1 MKADLHIHTI
11 STQWEE
17 PFEFSINKLVE
28 YVTTFEI
35 NAIAITNH
43 NCFDLNQ
50 FQQIKDV
57 LEGQTIVFPGIEV
70 TVAPNNAHL
79 LIISESSN
87 IENFVE
93 GCREIENNIQET
105 HDCMDI
111 YSIEAAFR
119 GFDDYLIIPHYYKDP
134 AISKDV
140 LKQIEK
146 NIICGEV
153 TSAKK
158 YIRVKKRE
166 EITPVV
172 FSDARVSEYLDFNKT
187 KQTYLTLGEVTLPAI
202 KLCLKDKTK
211 VALAASMN
219 DEMFQA
225 TPTVSL
231 ANGLNIVMGE
241 RSSGKTYLL
250 NEIADANENVKYIKQ
265 FSLLEKKD
273 SQSFEE
279 RIRNKKSSDIASYFD
294 EFSKV
299 IRDVKD
305 ISIDDN
311 MNRLDGYL
319 FSLKKSAEEINMQDV
334 YSKCNLFSEGV
345 YSGDD
350 LHIIQDLIKATMTLL
365 DTSAYR
371 NTIDAIIPCDK
382 LLELLVTL
390 INQFESEKGLSLKK
404 TWINT
409 IINNIKQELQSNTAS
424 TMIDDV
430 DFYQIAIDNKKV
442 EIFNEIAD
450 SIQRPN
456 TILSEELGKFSI
468 SVQKGPYTGAGEM
481 KNKSGKRIKFSEAFI
496 HYDKPYQFLQK
507 LKELDALP
515 EDSYYEY
522 FAKVE
527 YKILNQYG
535 LEVSGGEQSEFNLLN
550 EIAKARQ
557 YDILLIDEPE
567 SSFDNVFLKTD
578 VNKMLKSISKEMPV
592 VIVTH
597 NSTVGASIN
606 ADFLI
611 YTKRDIVDGQVY
623 FKRYCGR
630 PGDEF
635 LFDESGEKSVNI
647 DALLSC
653 FEAGE
658 DAYQQ
663 RRLDYEILKNR

>member
-1 MKADLHIHTI
+1 
-11 STQWEE
+11 
-17 PFEFSINKLVE
+17 
-28 YVTTFEI
+28 
-35 NAIAITNH
+35 
-43 NCFDLNQ
+43 
-50 FQQIKDV
+50 
-57 LEGQTIVFPGIEV
+57 
-70 TVAPNNAHL
+70 
-79 LIISESSN
+79 
-87 IENFVE
+87 
-93 GCREIENNIQET
+93 
-105 HDCMDI
+105 
-111 YSIEAAFR
+111 
-119 GFDDYLIIPHYYKDP
+119 
-134 AISKDV
+134 
-140 LKQIEK
+140 
-146 NIICGEV
+146 
-153 TSAKK
+153 
-158 YIRVKKRE
+158 
-166 EITPVV
+166 
-172 FSDARVSEYLDFNKT
+172 
-187 KQTYLTLGEVTLPAI
+187 
-202 KLCLKDKTK
+202 
-211 VALAASMN
+211 
-219 DEMFQA
+219 
-225 TPTVSL
+225 
-231 ANGLNIVMGE
+231 MGE

-273 SQSFEE
+273 SQLFEE

-311 MNRLDGYL
+311 MNKLDGYL

-334 YSKCNLFSEGV
+334 YSKCNLFSEV
-345 YSGDD
+345 AYSGDD
-350 LHIIQDLIKATMTLL
+350 LHIIQELIKATMTLL
-365 DTSAYR
+365 DTSTYR
-371 NTIDAIIPCDK
+371 NIIDSIIPCDK

-390 INQFESEKGLSLKK
+390 INQFESEKELSLKK

-409 IINNIKQELQSNTAS
+409 IINNIKKELQSNTSS

-450 SIQRPN
+450 SVKTPK

-468 SVQKGPYTGAGEM
+468 SAQKRPYTGAGEM
-481 KNKSGKRIKFSEAFI
+481 KNNSGRMIKFSEAFVY
-496 HYDKPYQFLQK
+496 YDKPYQFLQK
-507 LKELDALP
+507 LKELDALS

-550 EIAKARQ
+550 EITKARQ

-578 VNKMLKSISKEMPV
+578 VNKILKSISREMPV

-630 PGDEF
+630 PGDKF

-663 RRLDYEILKNR
+663 RRSDYEILKNR

>member
-1 MKADLHIHTI
+1 MKTDLHIHTI
-11 STQWEE
+11 STQWDA

-43 NCFDLNQ
+43 NCFNLNQ

-57 LEGQTIVFPGIEV
+57 LEGQAIVFPGIEV

-87 IENFVE
+87 IENFVV
-93 GCREIENNIQET
+93 GCRVIEDNILEP

-111 YSIEAAFR
+111 YSIEAAFS
-119 GFDDYLIIPHYYKDP
+119 GFDDYLIIPHYDKNP

-146 NIICGEV
+146 NVICGEV
-153 TSAKK
+153 SSAKK
-158 YIRVKKRE
+158 YIRVKNSE

-172 FSDARVSEYLDFNKT
+172 FSDARMSEYLDFNKT
-187 KQTYLTLGEVTLPAI
+187 KQTHLTIGEVTLPAI

-211 VALAASMN
+211 VALTASMN
-219 DEMFQA
+219 DEKFQA
-225 TPTVSL
+225 TPTISL

-273 SQSFEE
+273 GQLFEE

-311 MNRLDGYL
+311 MNKLDGYL

-334 YSKCNLFSEGV
+334 YSKCNLFSEV
-345 YSGDD
+345 AYSGDD
-350 LHIIQDLIKATMTLL
+350 LHIIQELIKATMTLL
-365 DTSAYR
+365 DTSTYR
-371 NTIDAIIPCDK
+371 NIIDSIIPCDK

-390 INQFESEKGLSLKK
+390 INQFESEKELSLKK

-409 IINNIKQELQSNTAS
+409 IINNIKKELQSNTSS

-450 SIQRPN
+450 SVKTPK

-468 SVQKGPYTGAGEM
+468 SAQKRPYTGAGEM
-481 KNKSGKRIKFSEAFI
+481 KNNSGRMIKFSEAFVY
-496 HYDKPYQFLQK
+496 YDKPYQFLQK
-507 LKELDALP
+507 LKELDALS

-550 EIAKARQ
+550 EITKARQ

-578 VNKMLKSISKEMPV
+578 VNKILKSISREMPV

-630 PGDEF
+630 PGDKF
-635 LFDESGEKSVNI
+635 LFDESG
-647 DALLSC
+647 
-653 FEAGE
+653 
-658 DAYQQ
+658 
-663 RRLDYEILKNR
+663 